1 MRFLG
6 LLLAAMTA
14 AAQVPSTFDNCPP
27 VVQRSFRR
35 WRTTYNRPAYSS
47 RSRKPTENLTCAASL
62 GYADRATQRPMSPV
76 TLMRIASVSK
86 TVTGMAIAKLFE
98 DGKLGLEDPRHTAA
112 SSSPGSSR

>member
-1 MRFLG
+1 M
-6 LLLAAMTA
+6 
-14 AAQVPSTFDNCPP
+14 
-27 VVQRSFRR
+27 
-35 WRTTYNRPAYSS
+35 TYNLAGVQFALAQANG
-47 RSRKPTENLTCAASL
+47 NLTCAASL
-62 GYADRATQRPMSPV
+62 GYADAATQRPMSPV